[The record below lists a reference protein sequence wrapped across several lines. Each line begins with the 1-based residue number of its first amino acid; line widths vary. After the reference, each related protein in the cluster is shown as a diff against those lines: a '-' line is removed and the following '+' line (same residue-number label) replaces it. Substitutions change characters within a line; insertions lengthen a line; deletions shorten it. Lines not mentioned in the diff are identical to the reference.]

1 MGNQTLVAALQSMAG
16 STASPFREVVMAAPD
31 IDAGIFEQAVGAI
44 SGTAHHIT
52 LYASKNDEA
61 LKISKRFAQYP
72 RAGDASDGIIVLPG
86 IDSIDASI
94 VDTSF
99 LGHSYYG
106 SRAGSV

>member
-72 RAGDASDGIIVLPG
+72 RASDGIIVLPG
-86 IDSIDASI
+86 IDSIDASL